1 MTAIALLNSE
11 NDPHVVA
18 DTLLS
23 ADGADPNKDKSIWL
37 PALGYIHSEWENKD
51 GKWHIPRLGRKTFA
65 VPISSGILAFAG
77 HCQSAFNFWDELST
91 HFYSRQAYDPSYS
104 LTKDRVESILKSN
117 KDAYRFSLLGMVKND
132 AGELLPL
139 IHEPYEIIE
148 TKNYGICYVAGS
160 GSDLLKE
167 MILEKDKSIFNHNK
181 ATKTSLTEDLA
192 EHISAA
198 MLYRESDINN
208 GLVKGTPIDYYCGG
222 FYEWYGIKREGTKFL
237 QPRVDMS
244 ILLTSNGITIT
255 RFHFS
260 EQNINKLSANA
271 SIYSYKYPIFVFN
284 LVSEFIN
291 VSYASLLNERFSL
304 SIREVDGVLIDST
317 FSGYEARFDY
327 NPRLSGPIQGEYAEK
342 IFGSSVKIKRIR
354 LFINTGDNTS
364 SIGFVNPVMAD
375 CYVKIHYLD
384 GQFTIDI
391 DDEIKTY
398 ILKKALLSGLI

>member
-37 PALGYIHSEWENKD
+37 PALGYIHSEWENED

-91 HFYSRQAYDPSYS
+91 HFYSRQAYDSNYS
-104 LTKDRVESILKSN
+104 LTKDRVENILKSN
-117 KDAYRFSLLGMVKND
+117 KDAYRFSLLGMVEND

-167 MILEKDKSIFNHNK
+167 MILAKDKSIFNHNK
-181 ATKTSLTEDLA
+181 AAKTSLTEDLA

-198 MLYRESDINN
+198 MLYRESDISN
-208 GLVKGTPIDYYCGG
+208 GLVKGTPIDCYCGG
-222 FYEWYGIKREGTKFL
+222 FYEWYGIKRKGTKIL

-244 ILLTSNGITIT
+244 ILLTSDGITIT
-255 RFHFS
+255 RLHFS
-260 EQNINKLSANA
+260 EQHISQLSANA
-271 SIYSYKYPIFVFN
+271 SVLSHKYPIFVFN

-291 VSYASLLNERFSL
+291 ISYASLLNEKFSL
-304 SIREVDGVLIDST
+304 LIHEVYGVLIDST
-317 FSGYEARFDY
+317 FSGYEGRSDY
-327 NPRLSGPIQGEYAEK
+327 HPRLSGPIRGEDAEK
-342 IFGSSVKIKRIR
+342 IFGSSVEIKRMR
-354 LFINTGDNTS
+354 LFINTGNNSS

-375 CYVKIHYLD
+375 FYIKIQYLD
-384 GQFTIDI
+384 GRFIIDI
-391 DDEIKTY
+391 DDEIKAC
-398 ILKKALLSGLI
+398 ILKKALSADFI